1 MAQGFE
7 RAGFTFSRPF
17 AQMKRR
23 DFLHAS
29 ALAFSAA
36 LLRAQTA
43 DRPLTVGVIGHT
55 GQGNYGHGEDAVW
68 LKIPQ
73 TKIVAVADADPK
85 GLAIE
90 AKKLGG
96 VKAFADYR
104 LMLAEAKPE
113 IAAICARHIHEHRD
127 MIVAA
132 VEAGVKGIYI
142 EKPFVRTLAEADEI
156 AKLCA
161 EKGVRLAIAHR
172 NRYHPVLETVKQ
184 LVAAGEIGEL
194 KEVRVR
200 GKQDQRGGGL
210 DLWVLGGHGFNLA
223 TIFTGP
229 AVSCEAT
236 VLVEGR
242 PATKADIHLGDEGVG
257 LIVGDEVHARYETKG
272 GIPIFFDSK
281 KGSWKPGMPFGARLI
296 GTKGVISLQVDE
308 EPLAVLERDG
318 IKLWVTTGG
327 VGKPEPIADIKLVN
341 GGHHGAVRDLLAAIA
356 DKREPLCGP
365 EAGRETVEMTL
376 AVFAS
381 FAADGKKVTL
391 PLADRQ
397 HPLR

>member
-1 MAQGFE
+1 
-7 RAGFTFSRPF
+7 
-17 AQMKRR
+17 MKRR
-23 DFLHAS
+23 DFLSLS
-29 ALAFSAA
+29 ALVLSAA
-36 LLRAQTA
+36 LLRAQSA
-43 DRPLTVGVIGHT
+43 ERPLTVGIIGHT
-55 GQGNYGHGEDAVW
+55 GQGNYGHGEDVVW

-73 TKIVAVADADPK
+73 TKIIAVADADAK
-85 GLAIE
+85 GLTIE

-96 VKAFADYR
+96 VKAYPDYKV
-104 LMLAEAKPE
+104 MLAEAKPD

-132 VEAGVKGIYI
+132 IEAGVKGIYI
-142 EKPFVRTLAEADEI
+142 EKPFVRTLAEVDEI
-156 AKLCA
+156 VKLCA
-161 EKGVRLAIAHR
+161 AKGVRLAIAHR
-172 NRYHPVLETVKQ
+172 NRYHPVLATVQ
-184 LVAAGEIGEL
+184 RLVAAGEIGEL

-223 TIFTGP
+223 TLFTGP
-229 AVSCEAT
+229 ATSCEAT
-236 VLVEGR
+236 ILVEGR
-242 PATKADIHLGDEGVG
+242 PATKADIHPGDEGVG
-257 LIVGDEVHARYETKG
+257 LIVGDEVHARYETRS
-272 GIPIFFDSK
+272 GIPLYFDSK
-281 KGSWKPGMPFGARLI
+281 KGTWTTGTPFGTRLI
-296 GTKGVISLQVDE
+296 GTKGVISLQIDE
-308 EPLAVLERDG
+308 EPLAILERDG
-318 IKLWVTTGG
+318 TKIPITTAGI
-327 VGKPEPIADIKLVN
+327 GKPEPIQDIKFVN

-365 EAGRETVEMTL
+365 EAGRETVELTL

>member
-1 MAQGFE
+1 
-7 RAGFTFSRPF
+7 
-17 AQMKRR
+17 MKRCV
-23 DFLHAS
+23 FLVALVFSVAS
-29 ALAFSAA
+29 LA
-36 LLRAQTA
+36 AQTA

-55 GQGNYGHGEDAVW
+55 GQGNYGHGEDTVW

-85 GLAIE
+85 GLADA
-90 AKKLGG
+90 AKRLGG
-96 VKAFADYR
+96 VKAYADYKA
-104 LMLAEAKPE
+104 MLAEAKPD
-113 IAAICARHIHEHRD
+113 IAAICSRHIHEHRD

-156 AKLCA
+156 VKLCA
-161 EKGVRLAIAHR
+161 DKGVRLAIAHR
-172 NRYHPVLETVKQ
+172 NRYHPVLASVKQ
-184 LVAAGEIGEL
+184 LVDAGEIGEL

-223 TIFTGP
+223 TLFTGS
-229 AVSCEAT
+229 AISCEAT
-236 VLVEGR
+236 LLVEGR
-242 PATKADIHLGDEGVG
+242 PATKADIQPGDEGVG
-257 LIVGDEVHARYETKG
+257 PIVGDEIHARYETKS
-272 GIPIFFDSK
+272 GIPLYFDSK
-281 KGSWKPGMPFGARLI
+281 KGSWTKGTPFGARLI
-296 GTKGVISLQVDE
+296 GTKGIISLQVDE
-308 EPLAVLERDG
+308 EPLAILERDG
-318 IKLWVTTGG
+318 KKTPITTAGIG
-327 VGKPEPIADIKLVN
+327 QPEPIKDIRLVN
-341 GGHHGAVRDLLAAIA
+341 GGHHGAIRDLLAAI
-356 DKREPLCGP
+356 KEQREPLCGP
-365 EAGRETVEMTL
+365 KAGLETVELTM

>member
-1 MAQGFE
+1 
-7 RAGFTFSRPF
+7 
-17 AQMKRR
+17 MKRR
-23 DFLHAS
+23 DFLSAT
-29 ALAFSAA
+29 ALALSAA
-36 LLRAQTA
+36 LLRAQSA

-73 TKIVAVADADPK
+73 TTIVAVADADPK
-85 GLAIE
+85 GLSAE

-96 VKAFADYR
+96 VKAFSDYR
-104 LMLAEAKPE
+104 VMLAETKPD

-132 VEAGVKGIYI
+132 VAAGVKGIYI
-142 EKPFVRTLAEADEI
+142 EKPFVRTLAEADEVV
-156 AKLCA
+156 KLCVA
-161 EKGVRLAIAHR
+161 QGVRLAIAHR
-172 NRYHPVLETVKQ
+172 NRYHPVLETVRK

-223 TIFTGP
+223 TLFTGP
-229 AVSCEAT
+229 AISCEAT
-236 VLVEGR
+236 ILVEGR
-242 PATKADIHLGDEGVG
+242 PATKADIHPGDEGVG
-257 LIVGDEVHARYETKG
+257 PIVGDEVHARYETKS
-272 GIPIFFDSK
+272 GIPLYFDSK
-281 KGSWKPGMPFGARLI
+281 KGTWTPGTPFGARLI
-296 GTKGVISLQVDE
+296 GSKGVISLQIDE
-308 EPLAVLERDG
+308 EPLAVLEREGRKFPITTAG
-318 IKLWVTTGG
+318 IGQA
-327 VGKPEPIADIKLVN
+327 EPIKDIKLVN

-356 DKREPLCGP
+356 EKREPLCGP
-365 EAGRETVEMTL
+365 EAGRETVELTL

-381 FAADGKKVTL
+381 FAAGGQKVAL
-391 PLADRQ
+391 PLADRL